1 MSYKIFLPFACCVI
15 GHFFAQTQ
23 EAYLQNLLGV
33 DLTTSIYNAQ
43 GIQEDFAYRL
53 LGVSTENMGV
63 LYVMDRNLGAKEPA
77 KDASDLR
84 EVVKGYSYPFT
95 QIKAKNVCPEGFHLP
110 NVEEWQ
116 AINADK
122 KGAWETQTAHMYD
135 RLKLV
140 RSNTYENQTEGFVP
154 SENKYYP
161 LTFYWSSSYIV
172 TGGAYYP
179 FMIYMDLFF
188 ITEPKSGMTKRQDSL
203 FTGINFTA
211 SVRCIKNKTTEFP
224 TVIKNQKGQNVLFHF
239 NILSNGWL
247 DRNLGATEV
256 PSDYRTDITPAMSGW
271 YYRHNEK
278 TPVAINGTGVLAVGG
293 VSGSPCPFGTRLPLA
308 SDFNAL
314 HATLLGSY
322 AFWGAGLNSLHN
334 YYKLTTFGAYNEQNQ
349 FNAQTLALWSA
360 DLQSNGYATAFNIT
374 RPGTENWIYSQ
385 INFANLATIKPY
397 NIKSAYTIRCMV
409 QRNILSKDKLT
420 IKGDFIAFTNNTYY
434 LDPTKNKLNIEI
446 DPLLPIGQYSHEVY
460 KIVYT
465 ALDIFEEPSHDLE
478 GVQNWKNFT
487 TNNITIWDNTRTSAN
502 VYLNKHYRVQIY
514 VGMELYKDFYVKYS
528 YVYESKLPLIY
539 FNTAGKKGT
548 CNDKI
553 YQNGNFKII
562 VPVNNTLARVSSD
575 YNEVIK
581 MKLRGSTSCSFP
593 QQPYTF
599 KFLTEDLQKK
609 NVALLGMPAHDTWV
623 IVSNG
628 IDHSLV
634 RNRFANDLGR
644 KIDRYAPRMQS
655 AEVFLDGEYK
665 GIYSI
670 GEKVERDRNRVN
682 IQKAGENGHDGGY
695 IIKYDKWDNTAV
707 QWSYKDPEHG
717 NTIPFEYDTPS
728 EPTLV
733 QRKHMEEYVD
743 NFAKALHSENFLDS
757 LTGWRKYADESSFID
772 FLLLKEIYRDVDGL
786 YRSTFLHKDANGKL
800 MAGPLWDH
808 DRSLGGGNEDN
819 ICNIHNTDKWGYQ
832 MMDICSY
839 RVQPFWWRKLME
851 EDVVFKSNFMKRY
864 TALRKNV
871 LSDAEVIKM
880 LATYEQELKND
891 AVKHYTRWGVGNK
904 DITSH
909 INVVKNFVI
918 KRMAW
923 LDKQLSENYAVI
935 QSPFGTHD
943 LYFSYGIIQ
952 KGQITQNGKTHTLEW
967 MDRNLGALRPPKA
980 INDEKVG
987 ARGFLYHWQSKVPHG
1002 TMQVLFKDYKTH
1014 NANLA
1019 KPETGEPCPDGFH
1032 TATDVEYQLV
1042 IQQNNIATSC
1052 AACGSDPFA
1061 NYQNP
1066 ERRQGLFTHLK
1077 MNGLGYR
1084 FNVLDNQNAIQSSLV
1099 EKNKGAFWW
1108 CLDRVDP
1115 FDLGKAQGVDS
1126 WSNFSKKHGLHVR
1139 CVKDYNLGAKPEK
1152 LIAYALP
1159 NPFGS
1164 NDVQIKFTYEPVN
1177 ASYKLFDASQN
1188 LIKSGF
1194 IQQDYPEFIIDMR
1207 TLNLPEGTYH
1217 LVVEEDGVVEKIIL
1231 QK

>member
-33 DLTTSIYNAQ
+33 DLTTPIYNAQ
-43 GIQEDFAYRL
+43 GVQEDFAYRL

-63 LYVMDRNLGAKEPA
+63 LYIMDRNLGAKEPA

-84 EVVKGYSYPFT
+84 EVVKGYNYPFT
-95 QIKAKNVCPEGFHLP
+95 QINAKNVCPEGFHVP
-110 NVEEWQ
+110 SPEEWQ

-161 LTFYWSSSYIV
+161 LAFYWSSSNVV
-172 TGGAYYP
+172 TGGGFLP

-188 ITEPKSGMTKRQDSL
+188 LAEPKSGMTKRQDSL

-224 TVIKNQKGQNVLFHF
+224 SVIQNHKGQNVLFHF
-239 NILSNGWL
+239 NILPNGWL

-256 PSDYRTDITPAMSGW
+256 PSDYRTDITPTMAGW

-278 TPVAINGTGVLAVGG
+278 TPVAINGTGLVAAGG
-293 VSGSPCPFGTRLPLA
+293 VSGSPCPFGTRLPLG
-308 SDFNAL
+308 SDFNSL

-374 RPGTENWIYSQ
+374 RPNTDNWIYSQ

-397 NIKSAYTIRCMV
+397 NIKSAYTTRCIV
-409 QRNILSKDKLT
+409 QRNILPKDKLT
-420 IKGDFIAFTNNTYY
+420 IKGDFREFKNNTYY

-465 ALDIFEEPSHDLE
+465 ALDIFEEPSLDLE
-478 GVQNWKNFT
+478 GVQNWKNVT

-514 VGMELYKDFYVKYS
+514 VGMDLYKDFYVKYS

-539 FNTAGKKGT
+539 FNTTGRKGT

-562 VPVNNTLARVSSD
+562 VPQNNVLARVTSD

-581 MKLRGSTSCSFP
+581 MKLRGSSSCSFP

-623 IVSNG
+623 IISNG
-628 IDHSLV
+628 IDPSLV

-644 KIDRYAPRMQS
+644 KTGRYAPLMQS

-670 GEKVERDRNRVN
+670 GEKVERDANRVN
-682 IQKAGENGHDGGY
+682 IKKAGENGHDGGY

-717 NTIPFEYDTPS
+717 QTIPFEYDTPS

-743 NFAKALHSENFLDS
+743 NFAKALHSENFMDS
-757 LTGWRKYADESSFID
+757 LTGWRKYADENAFID
-772 FLLLKEIYRDVDGL
+772 FLLFKEIYRDIDGL
-786 YRSTFLHKDANGKL
+786 YRSTFLHKDAGGKL

-808 DRSLGGGNEDN
+808 DRSLGGGNEGN
-819 ICNIHNTDKWGYQ
+819 LCNIHNTDKWGYQ
-832 MMDICSY
+832 MMDICAY

-864 TALRKNV
+864 TALRQNV

-904 DITSH
+904 DVASH
-909 INVVKNFVI
+909 IKVVKDFILN
-918 KRMAW
+918 RMKW

-935 QSPFGTHD
+935 RSPFGVAD

-967 MDRNLGALRPPKA
+967 MDRNLGALRVPKDA
-980 INDEKVG
+980 NDEKVG
-987 ARGFLYHWQSKVPHG
+987 ARGFLYHWQSQVPHG
-1002 TMQVLFKDYKTH
+1002 TIQVLFKDYKTH
-1014 NANLA
+1014 NANFA

-1032 TATDVEYQLV
+1032 TATDVEF
-1042 IQQNNIATSC
+1042 ATLS
-1052 AACGSDPFA
+1052 AIFDATPYS
-1061 NYQNP
+1061 QSRK
-1066 ERRQGLFTHLK
+1066 EGLFTHLK
-1077 MNGLGYR
+1077 MNGMGYR

-1108 CLDRVDP
+1108 CFDRIDS
-1115 FDLGKAQGVDS
+1115 FDLGKAQGIDS
-1126 WSNFSKKHGLHVR
+1126 WTNFSKKHGLHVR
-1139 CVKDYNLGAKPEK
+1139 CVKDYNLGTKSEK

-1159 NPFGS
+1159 NPFGN
-1164 NDVQIKFTYEPVN
+1164 NDVQIKFDYEPVR
-1177 ASYKLFDASQN
+1177 ASYKLFNTNQV
-1188 LIKSGF
+1188 LLKSGN
-1194 IQQDYPEFIIDMR
+1194 IIQDYPEFIIDMR
-1207 TLNLPEGTYH
+1207 ALNLPQGTYH
-1217 LVVEEDGVVEKIIL
+1217 LLVEEDGVVEKIIL